1 MLPARLRV
9 PHMMYTITKG
19 PSKLVTQRRTG
30 PTQQQI
36 DTKVG
41 EQKPKPAAWSPSNPT
56 PKLVFNRLNGKRFR
70 TAPIQADSPQED
82 YSAAHEENVRFI
94 YEAWQEVEQQ
104 LKEPPRPENGD
115 GPVQYSEKCP
125 NPVLKN
131 FVPIDLEEF
140 WAQRVLAIL

>member
-1 MLPARLRV
+1 MQDAFTFKGSTFPFCFPCFSFSSPA
-9 PHMMYTITKG
+9 
-19 PSKLVTQRRTG
+19 
-30 PTQQQI
+30 
-36 DTKVG
+36 
-41 EQKPKPAAWSPSNPT
+41 

-70 TAPIQADSPQED
+70 TPPIQADSPRED
-82 YSAAHEENVRFI
+82 YTAAHEENVRFI

-104 LKEPPRPENGD
+104 LKEPPRPENEH